1 MDKPTKCTAT
11 NRDGTPCRGTVLPNG
26 THCFAHD
33 ERLSEQRRQWA
44 VDAGKAKSN
53 AARMRKTLGTG
64 VATLALSEVDALL
77 CIALKGVL
85 SGRLEPG
92 VATSAATVA
101 KSIMAIRTASDLE
114 SRLAALEQRAGM
126 AVAS

>member
-11 NRDGTPCRGTVLPNG
+11 NRDGTPCQGTALPNG

-33 ERLSEQRRQWA
+33 ERLAQQRRQWA

-53 AARMRKTLGTG
+53 AARMRKSLGTG
-64 VATLALSEVDALL
+64 AETLALSEVDALL
-77 CIALKGVL
+77 CTALKGVL
-85 SGRLEPG
+85 TGKLEPG
-92 VATSAATVA
+92 IATSAATVA

-114 SRLAALEQRAGM
+114 SRLAQLEQRAGLQVS
-126 AVAS
+126 A